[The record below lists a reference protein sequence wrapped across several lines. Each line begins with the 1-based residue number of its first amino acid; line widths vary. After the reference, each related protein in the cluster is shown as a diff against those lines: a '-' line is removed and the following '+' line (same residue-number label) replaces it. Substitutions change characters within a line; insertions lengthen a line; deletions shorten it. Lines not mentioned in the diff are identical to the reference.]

1 MPPSP
6 ERVPT
11 DPWPSGRC
19 FKISWWISFIYCL
32 GAFQLAG
39 FALGHRVSESIY
51 KHFKIKISVSY
62 SLLGLL
68 DISTFGF
75 QSQAFEGFSL
85 VHVPGVEMP
94 DVVLN
99 LLAPQRYDLH
109 LWDLSRLYLWD
120 LSRLWVAELEVEFLA
135 TPLLCL
141 SYPSWCD
148 FLFFVVEK
156 LLS

>member
-1 MPPSP
+1 M
-6 ERVPT
+6 
-11 DPWPSGRC
+11 
-19 FKISWWISFIYCL
+19 
-32 GAFQLAG
+32 
-39 FALGHRVSESIY
+39 SESIY

-109 LWDLSRLYLWD
+109 L
-120 LSRLWVAELEVEFLA
+120 
-135 TPLLCL
+135 
-141 SYPSWCD
+141 
-148 FLFFVVEK
+148 
-156 LLS
+156 